1 MKKAGDKIKSFTI
14 HAVFVIIIIL
24 SVYFI
29 LTSSPSMT
37 GYTVLD
43 AETAKAKLESALAS
57 SAMFSQLQ
65 QASVCVVIND
75 PEQPLSLEA
84 VKGST
89 GWKVSEM
96 REFCAGQS
104 AEDIMIQFSDYDK
117 FSRIMDD
124 PSPRNVANAAL
135 NREFEILPS
144 RYVELGGNVIC
155 DATFKVKYCGA
166 LNNVA
171 TPDQLIDGD
180 MVCCIDKLTS
190 AQKKLLEQHME
201 EGKFKEEIGIL
212 QKPSGGIMALAT
224 LTNLI
229 ALGGALLV
237 IILIA
242 VLVSRGKGKVPAAKP
257 SATSSSMPTT
267 PATPSR
273 QPYYSPQAAQQTETP
288 EVTELKN
295 YVRQAI
301 GEGYGTDEIRAH
313 LIEIGWDANTADK
326 VLAEAQGQ

>member
-1 MKKAGDKIKSFTI
+1 MKKEGDKAKSYSI
-14 HAVFVIIIIL
+14 HAVFIIIVVM

-29 LTSSPSMT
+29 LTSSPTLT
-37 GYTVLD
+37 GHAVLD
-43 AETAKAKLESALAS
+43 AATAKAKLESALAS

-96 REFCAGQS
+96 KGFCAGEQS
-104 AEDIMIQFSDYDK
+104 EDIIIQFSDYDK

-144 RYVELGGNVIC
+144 RYVELGGNVVC

-166 LNNVA
+166 LTNVA

-190 AQKKLLEQHME
+190 SQKKLLEQHLE
-201 EGKFKEEIGIL
+201 EGSFKDEIGIL
-212 QKPSGGIMALAT
+212 QQPSGGIMALAT
-224 LTNLI
+224 MTNLI
-229 ALGGALLV
+229 ALGGALFV

-242 VLVSRGKGKVPAAKP
+242 VLVSRGKGK
-257 SATSSSMPTT
+257 SSSAPSS
-267 PATPSR
+267 TPSVPSVP
-273 QPYYSPQAAQQTETP
+273 QTPSVQQSYYTPQAQQPAESQD
-288 EVTELKN
+288 VTELRD
-295 YVRQAI
+295 YVRQAL
-301 GEGYGTDEIRAH
+301 GEGYGQDEIRAH
-313 LIEIGWDANTADK
+313 LLEIGWDETTADK
-326 VLAEAQGQ
+326 VLTEAQSQ